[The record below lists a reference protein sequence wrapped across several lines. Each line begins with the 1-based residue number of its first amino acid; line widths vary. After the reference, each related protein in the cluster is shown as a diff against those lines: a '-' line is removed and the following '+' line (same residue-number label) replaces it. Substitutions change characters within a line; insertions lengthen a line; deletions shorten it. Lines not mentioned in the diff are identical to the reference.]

1 MPLKLFFA
9 LHKIQAKFTK
19 EQLRTVIVFR
29 RKGGEIPSL
38 YLVSSKFYCGNIFHF
53 RKFFMF
59 TQASSIKF
67 LMALY
72 NAKQYLVIIQM
83 KI

>member
-9 LHKIQAKFTK
+9 LHEIQAKFTK
-19 EQLRTVIVFR
+19 EQLCTVIVLG
-29 RKGGEIPSL
+29 RKRGKVPSL
-38 YLVSSKFYCGNIFHF
+38 YLVSSKFYCGNVFHF
-53 RKFFMF
+53 SKFFVL

-72 NAKQYLVIIQM
+72 NSKQHLVIIQM
-83 KI
+83 KS